1 MTKLGLI
8 VRLTVALGI
17 VGGLAVPTHAEDSLN
32 RLMGEHLNGTF
43 EQSLSLSSPLPVRLS
58 SRRSLPLSSQ
68 ILAQTP
74 LVQITNI
81 RLEETDAG
89 LQVVLETAEGELS
102 TPTTSVSGDALIIDV
117 ANVVLAGE
125 DFEQFEPAEG
135 IAVVQVSELSGDR
148 VQVVISGEDAAPT
161 ADIGTDATGL
171 TLSVVPGITQADE
184 ADESLRLVVT
194 GEEDEGYNPS
204 NASTA
209 TRTDTPLRDIPQAI
223 QVVPRQVIEDRGVRT
238 VNDALETVPGF
249 LDSGDSQFRSFRGF
263 ATDQTSQLRNGNRL
277 GDTFSLIPEEPLVSI
292 ERLEILKGPASVLF
306 GAIDPGGVINA
317 ITKQPLSDPFYE
329 LGLEAGN
336 RGFYQADFDVT
347 GPLNADETAL
357 YRLVGAYS
365 TFDGYFRGGG
375 RDNTFISPT
384 VSLNFSDRTELDLF
398 YEYSRY
404 AGDLYGGLYTAVRSD
419 GSFLPRDVN
428 VWGNP
433 DLTFLERVSHEYGFR
448 LEHDFDD
455 NLQLRTTFSG
465 NHFNVPEER
474 FAVPIALQDDRFVDF
489 FYLDRT
495 NSNDVYFGN
504 IDLLGKFNTGSVSH
518 QLLVGVDYEN
528 VFERYS
534 ELNIPTP
541 LPLLDSQ
548 NPDYDVARPTDLVQG
563 FEFEWPTESLGVY
576 LQDQIEFSDQW
587 KMLIGGRFDWISNQF
602 ESLVDDV
609 DTPESNDSAFSP
621 RIGIVYQPSDTV
633 SLYGSYSRSFLQTT
647 AFSPDEMFEPTRG
660 TQYEVGVKTDFL
672 DSRLSA
678 TLAAYHLTKTN
689 VTTPDPNN
697 PFFSV
702 QTGEQRSQGIEL
714 DVSGEIL
721 PGWNIIAS
729 YAYTDAEVT
738 EDNSTPIG
746 NQLANIPFNQASLWT
761 TYEIQEGDLAGLG
774 FGLGL
779 FYVGERQGDLANSFE
794 VDDYLRTDAALYYR
808 RDRLKAAIN
817 VRNLFD
823 IDYAS
828 FSSSPVY
835 IERGEPFT
843 VSASLSWEF

>member
-1 MTKLGLI
+1 MLSGVRAIAIMTKLGLV
-8 VRLTVALGI
+8 VRLAVVLSI
-17 VGGLAVPTHAEDSLN
+17 VGSLAVPTHAED
-32 RLMGEHLNGTF
+32 RLESGHSS
-43 EQSLSLSSPLPVRLS
+43 EQSLSPFPLF
-58 SRRSLPLSSQ
+58 LSSQ
-68 ILAQTP
+68 TLAQTP

-81 RLEETDAG
+81 QLEETDAG
-89 LQVVLETAEGELS
+89 LQVVLETVEGELS
-102 TPTTSVSGDALIIDV
+102 TPTTSVSGDALIVEI
-117 ANVVLAGE
+117 ANAVLVGE
-125 DFEQFEPAEG
+125 GFEQFEPAEG
-135 IAVVQVSELSGDR
+135 IAIVQVSELSDDR
-148 VQVVISGEDAAPT
+148 VQVVITGEDAAPV
-161 ADIGTDATGL
+161 ADIGTDAAGL
-171 TLSVVPGITQADE
+171 TLSVVPGVTQASEIDE
-184 ADESLRLVVT
+184 PLRLVVT

-204 NASTA
+204 NATTA

-249 LDSGDSQFRSFRGF
+249 LDGGDSQFRSFRGF
-263 ATDQTSQLRNGNRL
+263 ATDQTSQLRNGNRI
-277 GDTFSLIPEEPLVSI
+277 GDTFSLIPEEPPVSI
-292 ERLEILKGPASVLF
+292 ERLEVLKGPASVLF

-317 ITKQPLSDPFYE
+317 VTKQPLSDPFYE

-336 RGFYQADFDVT
+336 RGFFQADFDVT

-384 VSLNFSDRTELDLF
+384 VSLSFGDRTDLDLF

-455 NLQLRTTFSG
+455 NLQLRTTFSA
-465 NHFNVPEER
+465 NNFNVPEER

-495 NSNDVYFGN
+495 NSSDVYFGN

-528 VFERYS
+528 AFERYS
-534 ELNIPTP
+534 ESNIPTP

-587 KMLIGGRFDWISNQF
+587 KVLVGGRFDWISNQF

-672 DSRLSA
+672 DNRLSA

-714 DVSGEIL
+714 DISGEIL

-738 EDNSTPIG
+738 KDNSTPVG

-843 VSASLSWEF
+843 ISASLNWEF